1 MCGDSSSLFSCAKLI
16 DFWEMAFQ
24 SLFLN
29 VKVVLWLSFFN
40 G

>member
-1 MCGDSSSLFSCAKLI
+1 MCGDSSSFFSGAKLI

-24 SLFLN
+24 SLFSD